1 MRRNMFF
8 YYFLGVRIK
17 SLQNKFSILVGLGLH
32 NVFQLREDRI
42 NKKFRSTPFKAMQTS
57 LLP

>member
-1 MRRNMFF
+1 MKMRGGSVLF

-17 SLQNKFSILVGLGLH
+17 SLQNKFSILVGLRLH
-32 NVFQLREDRI
+32 NVLQLREDKQEI
-42 NKKFRSTPFKAMQTS
+42 PVTANAMKTS